1 METIV
6 EILYN
11 NYISILRITGCNFCN
26 ISRNQSEEGEYFMA
40 ENISV
45 ERIQALKRI
54 LDGSTYTVA
63 ICGSGMMEEGGTLGI
78 KKPDRAYEIEKKY
91 GASPEY
97 IYSSVYYNTRAEQFF
112 QFYREELLKNR
123 PLVTESGRALAAME
137 KAGKLQCIVSGNI
150 YNLSKIS
157 GCKNVINLHGNIYD
171 NHCPR
176 CKKQYSLEY
185 MLNAKKVPICETCN
199 VPIRPGVS
207 LFGEMVDSQL
217 MTKTTEEVEKA
228 DVLMLLG
235 TTLESE
241 TFKNYVRYFSGSHL
255 VIIHQNRHY
264 TDDKADFVIIDHPKN
279 VLPLLKY

>member
-1 METIV
+1 
-6 EILYN
+6 
-11 NYISILRITGCNFCN
+11 
-26 ISRNQSEEGEYFMA
+26 MA
-40 ENISV
+40 EMISE
-45 ERIQALKRI
+45 ERIQTLRRI
-54 LDGSTYTVA
+54 LDESSYTVA

-97 IYSSVYYNTRAEQFF
+97 IFSSVYYNTRSEQFF
-112 QFYREELLKNR
+112 QFYKEELLKNR
-123 PLVTESGRALAAME
+123 PLVTDSGSALAAME
-137 KAGKLQCIVSGNI
+137 RAGKLQCIVSGNI
-150 YNLSKIS
+150 YDLSRIG

-171 NHCPR
+171 NKCPR
-176 CKKQYSLEY
+176 CKRQYSVEY
-185 MLNAKKVPICETCN
+185 MQSAKKVPICEHCN
-199 VPIRPGVS
+199 VMIRPGVS

-241 TFKNYVRYFSGSHL
+241 TFKNYVRYFTGTHL

-279 VLPLLKY
+279 VLPRLGY